1 MNKTLLCSQC
11 VFYLVDIDANNG
23 GTEFYIG
30 SHKCGKEDKIKSMV
44 SSIWIGAKLISLYYV
59 LNRIPFVYIRLPIL
73 L

>member
-11 VFYLVDIDANNG
+11 VFYLVDIDENNG

-59 LNRIPFVYIRLPIL
+59 LNRIPFVYIRLSIL